1 MGEWGEEGG
10 GTCEDMGREI
20 WEVDLPEVLGWL
32 SVGMTGF
39 FHFILGIAS
48 SVANGSVRNNG
59 IVTVCMLCDR
69 PYWEPVVHL
78 VA

>member
-1 MGEWGEEGG
+1 
-10 GTCEDMGREI
+10 MGREV

-48 SVANGSVRNNG
+48 SVANGSIRNNG
-59 IVTVCMLCDR
+59 VVTVC
-69 PYWEPVVHL
+69 VV
-78 VA
+78 